1 MNHHVSTLRNLA
13 RPAVLALCL
22 LPLAA
27 QAADGTIHFTGAIVG
42 APYEMRVD
50 ARPATLAHRVTA
62 NGTTEIRFLRQ
73 EIDRPSAS
81 VRVDA
86 LGAQPLAIAF
96 VDAQGRT
103 TALAQRSERA
113 IGQDGGVLS
122 LAAQAAAT
130 ALVTVRYD

>member
-1 MNHHVSTLRNLA
+1 MSHHASTLRNLA
-13 RPAVLALCL
+13 RPAMLALCL
-22 LPLAA
+22 LPPAT

-42 APYEMRVD
+42 APYEMRVA
-50 ARPATLAHRVTA
+50 ARPTAFVHRVTGDA
-62 NGTTEIRFLRQ
+62 TEIHFLRQ
-73 EIDRPSAS
+73 RIDAPSAS

-103 TALAQRSERA
+103 TPLAQRREWS
-113 IGQDGGVLS
+113 IGQEGGVLS
-122 LAAQAAAT
+122 VAAQAAAI